1 MKVIYFTYSIVLEI
15 SRGFYYISSHC
26 FFTLCMSYYLPL
38 CALSLSPFPCHLRS
52 KCIFH
57 SENMPEEWVFPLLP
71 SLKFY
76 LT

>member
-15 SRGFYYISSHC
+15 SRGFII
-26 FFTLCMSYYLPL
+26 FLLIVFTLCMSYYLPL
-38 CALSLSPFPCHLRS
+38 CALSLSPFPCHLRP
-52 KCIFH
+52 KCFFH

-71 SLKFY
+71 SLKFH